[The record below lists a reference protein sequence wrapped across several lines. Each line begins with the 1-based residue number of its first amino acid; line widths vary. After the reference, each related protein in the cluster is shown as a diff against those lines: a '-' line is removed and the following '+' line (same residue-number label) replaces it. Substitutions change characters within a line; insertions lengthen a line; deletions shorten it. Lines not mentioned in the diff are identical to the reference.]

1 MMIHRDTEHASTP
14 AARPTIS
21 AREILES
28 AAHSLIIA
36 RCRQAY
42 VHELQG
48 GLHPIFLAV
57 ELLDRTA
64 SVAPKNPALLVQS
77 SALAKRAMSI
87 HEKSTVELFNQI
99 TIADNLPSVVN
110 MGAMLDGILRLLRTD
125 LDRKAIAF
133 EFTNSPDVVVQ
144 AQAYTL
150 RLLLLGLIAMTI
162 DELSEATD
170 FTLVLTRAEGGALIE
185 IQANIDFPLID
196 MPEVLV
202 TNGVANSLTPCGL
215 VLAVA
220 RQWFTANGGA
230 LELRQS
236 PPVAMRIHY
245 PLASPQPGTTGS
257 PSKGSQD
264 AANPGANIE
273 VS

>member
-1 MMIHRDTEHASTP
+1 MMSFRDTEHASTP
-14 AARPTIS
+14 AARPTITV
-21 AREILES
+21 RDILES
-28 AAHSLIIA
+28 AAYSLIIA

-42 VHELQG
+42 VDELQG
-48 GLHPIFLAV
+48 GLHPIYLAV
-57 ELLDRTA
+57 ELLGRTA
-64 SVAPKNPALLVQS
+64 SVAAKNPALLAQS

-87 HEKSTVELFNQI
+87 HEKSTVELFKQI
-99 TIADNLPSVVN
+99 MIADNLPSAVN
-110 MGAMLDGILRLLRTD
+110 MGAMLDEILRLLRTD

-133 EFTNSPDVVVQ
+133 EFTNSPDIVVQ

-162 DELSEATD
+162 DELSEATN

-185 IQANIDFPLID
+185 LQANIDFPLID
-196 MPEVLV
+196 MAEMLL
-202 TNGVANSLTPCGL
+202 TSDVADSLTPCAL

-230 LELRQS
+230 LELPQC

-245 PLASPQPGTTGS
+245 PLASPEPGLT
-257 PSKGSQD
+257 
-264 AANPGANIE
+264 
-273 VS
+273 